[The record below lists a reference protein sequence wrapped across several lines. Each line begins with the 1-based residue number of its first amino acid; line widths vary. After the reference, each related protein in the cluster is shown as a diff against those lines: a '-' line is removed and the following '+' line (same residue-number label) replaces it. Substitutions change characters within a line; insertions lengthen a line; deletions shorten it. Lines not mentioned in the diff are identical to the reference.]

1 MVAIIATAV
10 VSVIVSVGV
19 SAAII
24 IKITTEIQKG
34 VADCLMKL
42 FEENF
47 NDSMQFYKSINEMLK
62 KAGF

>member
-47 NDSMQFYKSINEMLK
+47 NDSMQFYKQC
-62 KAGF
+62 